1 MSQWMDLSWS
11 SNRNIRSYYNGFVD
25 ISGGNLY
32 LRGFNTGIPN
42 SNCHLFINNG
52 DISLN
57 GRMYASGDV
66 SINQRLCVGLD
77 VSLNNRLF
85 VGGDVSINSRLF
97 VGSDTIIYGRLSVN
111 EYISDFIINT
121 TTSNYT
127 FILAEDMSLNGR
139 LTVYLDTSMN
149 SRLNVGG
156 DVSLNS
162 RLTVYSDVS
171 LNSRLFIGNDVS
183 LNGSLFVSNY
193 IGIGVSG
200 SIYQLGISGGTTICQ
215 LDVSGVSN
223 FRGPVYPLTLVD
235 NSVLLTNNREFDFS
249 NSFGVLWT
257 QTTTSNINWTS
268 IAISA
273 TGQFQIACNYGTGGF
288 SDAGTYISNNYG
300 LTWTQVSNGSASG
313 FNPYTNSSFKSVA
326 ISSSGK
332 YMLALQYSTGT
343 DVTAYVSSNYG
354 SSNSWSQVSS
364 FITTNTPFTSS
375 RYLTYCAMSSTG
387 QYQVIL
393 QNYGT
398 TFPNNNVFI
407 SNNYGNTFT
416 YTLNNNTSGSTTFL
430 YAAISSNGQ
439 YITVVGS
446 SGIYNSNSFGQKN
459 TWTTNTTIT
468 NVKCVTMSANGQYQ
482 YCGTSTYVYFSNNYG
497 ISWTSLNAPYN
508 INWASIS
515 VTSNGQYVVAA
526 QNVGNVYTSNN
537 FGGSW
542 TLSNAG
548 SYNWNC
554 VVISSNSEY
563 ITACQ
568 SNYTSTS
575 TGYIYNSITPY
586 SNISVSNV
594 VCCYND
600 ASFNNRLFVGNIAN
614 IGGNIN
620 VIGLTSLGNTLTVT
634 GATTINSTLGVPN
647 ALTTLHSLTVNNAT
661 TLSSTFTVNGTTNLN
676 STVNML
682 GGTVT
687 IGNST
692 DNQNFVV
699 NGTGNITST
708 LIVTG
713 VTTMSSNATVAG
725 TLDVTGAST
734 FSSTVGVTGQ
744 CTAASFNA
752 NSDYRIKENIRDL
765 NENFT
770 IDTIRPVEYNMK
782 DSNEKS
788 IGVIAHELQEFYPF
802 LVNGQKDG
810 DIMQSVNYIGII
822 PLLINEVKLLKKEM
836 KVLKTA
842 VHDLLD

>member
-1 MSQWMDLSWS
+1 
-11 SNRNIRSYYNGFVD
+11 
-25 ISGGNLY
+25 
-32 LRGFNTGIPN
+32 
-42 SNCHLFINNG
+42 
-52 DISLN
+52 
-57 GRMYASGDV
+57 MYASGDV

-97 VGSDTIIYGRLSVN
+97 VGSDTIIYGRLNVN
-111 EYISDFIINT
+111 EYRSDFIINT

-139 LTVYLDTSMN
+139 LSVYLDTSMN

-200 SIYQLGISGGTTICQ
+200 SIFQLGIAGGTNLCR

-235 NSVLLTNNREFDFS
+235 DSVILTNNREFDFS

-257 QTTTSNINWTS
+257 QTSTPNINWTS

-273 TGQFQIACNYGTGGF
+273 TGQFQIACNYGTGGY
-288 SDAGTYISNNYG
+288 SNAGTYISNNYG
-300 LTWTQVSNGSASG
+300 LTWTQISNGSA
-313 FNPYTNSSFKSVA
+313 FTPYTNSSFKSVA

-332 YMLALQYSTGT
+332 YMMALQYNISTA
-343 DVTAYVSSNYG
+343 VSAYVSSNFG
-354 SSNSWSQVSS
+354 VTWSQVNS
-364 FITTNTPFTSS
+364 ITNTNSTLITLTFF
-375 RYLTYCAMSSTG
+375 TYCAMSSTG

-393 QNYGT
+393 QNYGL
-398 TFPNNNVFI
+398 TFPNNNIYI

-416 YTLNNNTSGSTTFL
+416 YTLNNNTSGNTTFL
-430 YAAISSNGQ
+430 SAAISSNGQ

-468 NVKCVTMSANGQYQ
+468 NIKCVTMSANGQYQ
-482 YCGTSTYVYFSNNYG
+482 YCGTSTTIYFSNNYG
-497 ISWTSLNAPYN
+497 ISWTSLSAPTN
-508 INWASIS
+508 LNWASIS

-526 QNVGNVYTSNN
+526 QNIGNVYTSNN

-554 VVISSNSEY
+554 VAISSNGGY

-568 SNYTSTS
+568 SDYTSVN
-575 TGYIYNSITPY
+575 TGFIYNSVTPY

-614 IGGNIN
+614 IGGNVN
-620 VIGLTSLGNTLTVT
+620 VTGLTSLGNTLTVT

-647 ALTTLHSLTVNNAT
+647 SLSTLHSLTVTNAT
-661 TLSSTFTVNGTTNLN
+661 TMSSTLT
-676 STVNML
+676 
-682 GGTVT
+682 
-687 IGNST
+687 
-692 DNQNFVV
+692 
-699 NGTGNITST
+699 
-708 LIVTG
+708 VTG
-713 VTTMSSNATVAG
+713 VTTLSGGVT
-725 TLDVTGAST
+725 VTGAATVST
-734 FSSTVGVTGQ
+734 TLGVTGQ

-782 DSNEKS
+782 DSNEKAM
-788 IGVIAHELQEFYPF
+788 GVIAHELQEIYPF

-810 DIMQSVNYIGII
+810 EIMQSVNYIGLI
-822 PLLINEVKLLKKEM
+822 PLLIKEVKLLKKEM
-836 KVLKTA
+836 KVLKTN
-842 VHDLLD
+842 L